1 MARICFIFFIKSTS
15 CSYIDY
21 CFYHSKNSS
30 FRQIKRLYEK
40 YADNF
45 KNKVYTSKE
54 IEYCE
59 SKKSNKFQSYAGRFA
74 AKEAVFKAIS
84 QGFSNK
90 YQINWKDIEI
100 LNDDSG
106 RPYVNLNNINFVE
119 GIKRLC
125 YSYSDCSF

>member
-1 MARICFIFFIKSTS
+1 MMKLKVGNDIIETER
-15 CSYIDY
+15 
-21 CFYHSKNSS
+21 
-30 FRQIKRLYEK
+30 IKRLYEK

-100 LNDDSG
+100 LNDVSG
-106 RPYVNLNNINFVE
+106 RPYVNLNNINFVD
-119 GIKRLC
+119 GIDISISHIKD
-125 YSYSDCSF
+125 YAIATVIVVFK

>member
-1 MARICFIFFIKSTS
+1 MMKLKVGNDIIETER
-15 CSYIDY
+15 
-21 CFYHSKNSS
+21 
-30 FRQIKRLYEK
+30 IKRLYEK

-59 SKKSNKFQSYAGRFA
+59 SKKLNKFQSYAGRFA

-100 LNDDSG
+100 LNDVSG

-119 GIKRLC
+119 GIDISISHIKD
-125 YSYSDCSF
+125 YAIATVIVVFK

>member
-1 MARICFIFFIKSTS
+1 MMNLKVGNDIIETER
-15 CSYIDY
+15 
-21 CFYHSKNSS
+21 
-30 FRQIKRLYEK
+30 IKRLYEK

-119 GIKRLC
+119 CIDISISHIKD
-125 YSYSDCSF
+125 YAIATVIVVFK

>member
-1 MARICFIFFIKSTS
+1 MMNLKVGNDIIETER
-15 CSYIDY
+15 
-21 CFYHSKNSS
+21 
-30 FRQIKRLYEK
+30 IKRLYEK

-45 KNKVYTSKE
+45 KNNVYTSKE

-119 GIKRLC
+119 CIDISISHIKD
-125 YSYSDCSF
+125 YAIATMIVVFK

>member
-1 MARICFIFFIKSTS
+1 MKLKVGNDIIETER
-15 CSYIDY
+15 
-21 CFYHSKNSS
+21 
-30 FRQIKRLYEK
+30 IKRLYEK

-119 GIKRLC
+119 GIDISISHIKD
-125 YSYSDCSF
+125 YAIATVIVVFK

>member
-1 MARICFIFFIKSTS
+1 MMKLKVGNDIIETER
-15 CSYIDY
+15 
-21 CFYHSKNSS
+21 
-30 FRQIKRLYEK
+30 IKRLYEK

-100 LNDDSG
+100 LNDVSG

-119 GIKRLC
+119 GIDISISHIKDYAIATVILV
-125 YSYSDCSF
+125 FK

>member
-1 MARICFIFFIKSTS
+1 MMKLKVGNDIIETER
-15 CSYIDY
+15 
-21 CFYHSKNSS
+21 
-30 FRQIKRLYEK
+30 IKRLYEK

-59 SKKSNKFQSYAGRFA
+59 SKKLNKFQSYAGRFA

-119 GIKRLC
+119 GIDISISHIKD
-125 YSYSDCSF
+125 YAIATVIVVFK

>member
-1 MARICFIFFIKSTS
+1 MMKLKVGNDIIETER
-15 CSYIDY
+15 
-21 CFYHSKNSS
+21 
-30 FRQIKRLYEK
+30 IKRLYEK

-100 LNDDSG
+100 LNDVSG
-106 RPYVNLNNINFVE
+106 RPYVNLNNINFVD
-119 GIKRLC
+119 GIDISISHIKD
-125 YSYSDCSF
+125 YAIATAIVVFK

>member
-1 MARICFIFFIKSTS
+1 MMKLKVGNDIIETER
-15 CSYIDY
+15 
-21 CFYHSKNSS
+21 
-30 FRQIKRLYEK
+30 IKRLYEK

-100 LNDDSG
+100 LNDVSG

-119 GIKRLC
+119 GIDISISHIKD
-125 YSYSDCSF
+125 YAIATVIVVFK